1 MGKHGGRHVAK
12 RSIWGGLAVF
22 VILALV
28 GVLFSTNVRV
38 NRTVV
43 VTSDTAQ
50 LINER
55 ARRVD
60 ELQNDINSLSTKIDS
75 LKALTTDAKT
85 PTGEEAG
92 SGTKLPAVEGPGVT
106 VILNDS
112 PLWEQ
117 KVGDSGSTADI
128 NDYVVHQQDI
138 EAVVNA
144 LWAGGAE
151 SMMIE
156 NQRVLSDT
164 AVRCVGNV
172 LLLHGKQYA
181 PPYHISAIG
190 PTERMITALDDSPT
204 IQIYQQYVASIGLGW
219 QVERKDRLKF
229 PEATSSLQTLKYA
242 KTDEQAEKK

>member
-242 KTDEQAEKK
+242 KTDEQATKK